1 MIITLF
7 DAIGLY
13 LALKATELMCKE
25 KRSAVLANA
34 VFTLIFVLT
43 CIAIVD
49 KALITDSSFI
59 FLFLLLLLTDV
70 FYLFAKPNNKGFVT
84 LATFLFVVLAWNSTA
99 KFTHWQYLILA
110 LPMVAHLLACDCSDI
125 KGYTTMNTMD
135 ALGWLIFGFVS
146 LDWFIIVIG
155 LAYLVT
161 ACFMYLRENKLDALT
176 KKNKATAK
184 GEQVVKENREARRA
198 RERQEKRAKKKGD
211 KKS

>member
-1 MIITLF
+1 MLITLF

-70 FYLFAKPNNKGFVT
+70 FYLVAKPNNKGFVT

-135 ALGWLIFGFVS
+135 ALGWLILS
-146 LDWFIIVIG
+146 H
-155 LAYLVT
+155 LVT
-161 ACFMYLRENKLDALT
+161 SCFMYLRENKLDALT

>member
-1 MIITLF
+1 MLITLF

-70 FYLFAKPNNKGFVT
+70 FYLVAKPNNKGFVT

-135 ALGWLIFGFVS
+135 ALGWLI
-146 LDWFIIVIG
+146 IVIG